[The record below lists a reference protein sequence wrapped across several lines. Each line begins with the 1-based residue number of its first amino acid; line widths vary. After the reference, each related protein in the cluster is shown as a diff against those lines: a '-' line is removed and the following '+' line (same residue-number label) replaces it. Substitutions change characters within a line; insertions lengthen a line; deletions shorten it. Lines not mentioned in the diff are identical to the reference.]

1 VNIPKSCIEQIQK
14 QRTQFA
20 NVRDPRKD
28 WERSIRREFEYVA
41 TYLPHGRIGAIAD
54 IGCGLAGIDV
64 MLYQA
69 IPGLR
74 LYLVD
79 IDRMEPRPGYGYTDT
94 PSAYCRYGET
104 LAFLAA
110 NDIPAPCVSI
120 APNLDHAPDNGL
132 DLVLSTISWGFHYPL
147 AIHLPQVA
155 VKLRPGGRIIVDLR
169 TANAETE
176 TAALLSIGGRILLS
190 ERRSERQTRVVFERD
205 TK

>member
-1 VNIPKSCIEQIQK
+1 VIIPKSCIEQIQK

-20 NVRDPRKD
+20 NVKDPRKN
-28 WERSIRREFEYVA
+28 WERSIRPDFEEVA
-41 TYLPHGRIGAIAD
+41 IWLPHGLPRAIAD
-54 IGCGLAGIDV
+54 IGCGLAGIDA

-69 IPGLR
+69 IPRLR

-79 IDRMEPRPGYGYTDT
+79 IDRMEPRPGYGYTDN

-110 NDIPAPCVSI
+110 NNVRADCVSI
-120 APNLDHAPDNGL
+120 APDLTAVPDGGL

-147 AIHLPQVA
+147 ATHLPEVA
-155 VKLRPGGRIIVDLR
+155 RTLRPGGRVIVDLR
-169 TANAETE
+169 TDRAESE

-190 ERRSERQTRVVFERD
+190 ERRSDRQVRVVFERD
-205 TK
+205 AQ